1 MSIAFIVDRYQLS
14 IFTQDSPRQFELNPH
29 LGYGI
34 RVTYPA
40 RLDNYFYLALK
51 NWVPSWVDILP
62 TFKS

>member
-51 NWVPSWVDILP
+51 N
-62 TFKS
+62 